1 MNKPMNLDLMDIFR
15 MQFTFA
21 WNTETWFLPLESA
34 LKGLNSTN
42 ASWQPPGGGNTIWQT
57 VNHLNYYNALLV
69 RQINDTTPKKETP
82 DNKAA
87 FGDIGEP
94 PNSKWQAVLAE
105 NTFGDS
111 GDPADTEKWEAAL
124 AETHHIFENL
134 RKSLEKVNNSQL
146 DEELV
151 GGLARQIMHNVYHIG
166 QIVLIRKQQ
175 GSWPKE
181 RE

>member
-1 MNKPMNLDLMDIFR
+1 MNLELMDIFR
-15 MQFTFA
+15 MEYDFSWDTQ
-21 WNTETWFLPLESA
+21 TWFLPLESA
-34 LKGLNSTN
+34 LEGVNSTD
-42 ASWQPPGGGNTIWQT
+42 ASWQPPGGGNTIWQI

-69 RQINDTTPKKETP
+69 RQLNDTQLRKKASN
-82 DNKAA
+82 NKAT

-94 PNSKWQAVLAE
+94 VSEKWKAVLAV
-105 NTFGDS
+105 NTFGDIGES
-111 GDPADTEKWEAAL
+111 ADSEKWKEVL
-124 AETHHIFENL
+124 AETRIICENL
-134 RKSLEKVNNSQL
+134 RKSLAQVNDSKL

-151 GGLARQIMHNVYHIG
+151 GGLARQILHNVYHIG

>member
-1 MNKPMNLDLMDIFR
+1 MNLELMDIFR
-15 MQFTFA
+15 MEFDFSWDA
-21 WNTETWFLPLESA
+21 ETWFLPLESA
-34 LKGLNSTN
+34 LKDLNSTD

-69 RQINDTTPKKETP
+69 KQINDTPPKKEASDT
-82 DNKAA
+82 KAT

-94 PNSKWQAVLAE
+94 ENSKWQSILEV
-105 NTFGDS
+105 NTFGDT
-111 GDPADTEKWEAAL
+111 GDPSDSEKWKAAL
-124 AETHHIFENL
+124 AETHQICENL
-134 RKSLEKVNNSQL
+134 RQSLAKVNDSHL
-146 DEELV
+146 DKELV
-151 GGLARQIMHNVYHIG
+151 GRLARQILHNVYHIG